1 MIQQSHKKRLQ
12 TGMQLRRN
20 SITEEKIQ
28 SGVRESFLEEVMF
41 GLRVTGQQELR
52 QGRGGRGGLSTKA
65 GGRAEQGESPLSS
78 CPISVGRKPT
88 GNRGR
93 NPP

>member
-1 MIQQSHKKRLQ
+1 
-12 TGMQLRRN
+12 
-20 SITEEKIQ
+20 
-28 SGVRESFLEEVMF
+28 MF